1 MNNKQPLLISSH
13 FPDSNSRK
21 FSQFSFN
28 ENLNN
33 MNKHKSKA
41 STAFSLIE
49 LSIVILI
56 VGIIIA
62 GITQSSRLVRQSKLK
77 SAQNLTTSSPVIGIR
92 SLALW
97 LEPTQDA
104 SFSTSL
110 DDEANITQWNDINPQ
125 AQAKVYAI
133 PANASSAA
141 TTGSG
146 AISYEEQGING
157 LPTVRFTGGVAA
169 TASVLTLASN
179 TFASATATA
188 GVISHNPIVT
198 NADSNAAQAFTS
210 FIVYRLADGAGATA
224 YTALYNGKSNNGW
237 GYQKATAGARTVML
251 NGTGAT
257 VASTTALPT
266 TQEIATI
273 TYTGRNSSSIGTGI
287 TNLYIN
293 GGANFTST
301 TGNNAVAVSA
311 TVVTQPTLNTYIGG
325 STGTTAGA
333 APAAV
338 WVGNISEVI
347 IFDTVLKKQD
357 LRDVASYLS
366 KKYNI
371 PLS

>member
-1 MNNKQPLLISSH
+1 
-13 FPDSNSRK
+13 
-21 FSQFSFN
+21 
-28 ENLNN
+28 

-49 LSIVILI
+49 LSIVTLI

-77 SAQNLTTSSPVIGIR
+77 SAQNLTTSSPVTGIR

-133 PANASSAA
+133 PANAALA
-141 TTGSG
+141 TNTGSA

-157 LPTVRFTGGVAA
+157 LPTVRFTGGAAA

-198 NADSNAAQAFTS
+198 NANSNASQAFTS

-224 YTALYNGKSNNGW
+224 YTALYNGKSTDGW
-237 GYQKATAGARTVML
+237 GYQRAAAGVRTVML
-251 NGTGAT
+251 NGAAGI
-257 VASTTALPT
+257 ASAALPT

-273 TYTGRNSSSIGTGI
+273 TYTGRNSSNIGTGI

-301 TGNNAVAVSA
+301 SGNNAVAGSA

-325 STGTTAGA
+325 STGATAGA
-333 APAAV
+333 APTAV

-347 IFDTVLKKQD
+347 IFDTVLKNQD

>member
-1 MNNKQPLLISSH
+1 
-13 FPDSNSRK
+13 
-21 FSQFSFN
+21 
-28 ENLNN
+28 

-77 SAQNLTTSSPVIGIR
+77 SAQNLTTSSPVTGIR

-97 LEPTQDA
+97 LETTQDA

-133 PANASSAA
+133 PANASSTA

-179 TFASATATA
+179 TFASATATEGA
-188 GVISHNPIVT
+188 ISHNPIAT
-198 NADSNAAQAFTS
+198 DADSNAAQAFTS

-224 YTALYNGKSNNGW
+224 YTALYNGKSTDGW
-237 GYQKATAGARTVML
+237 GYQRAAAGVRTVML
-251 NGTGAT
+251 NGAAGI
-257 VASTTALPT
+257 ASAALPT

-273 TYTGRNSSSIGTGI
+273 TYTGRNSSNIGTGI

-301 TGNNAVAVSA
+301 SGNNAVAGSS
-311 TVVTQPTLNTYIGG
+311 TVITQPTLNTYIGG
-325 STGTTAGA
+325 STGATAGA

-347 IFDTVLKKQD
+347 IFDTVLKNQD